1 MSRFTRVFIGV
12 VVFVVLAK
20 ASYMTISERESR
32 DAWFQVQEWARTNTP
47 INALF
52 LTPTS
57 PGGFRVRSE
66 RSVVCEWRDQ
76 GHVMP
81 GGNKVFMDSLNAG
94 CVVAIVVRQQDAQ
107 RFRVS
112 GKSRCHPAEFGK
124 HDDHYNE

>member
-1 MSRFTRVFIGV
+1 MEKSDKYCIGREPV
-12 VVFVVLAK
+12 HGPDAWSLLFVV
-20 ASYMTISERESR
+20 ER
-32 DAWFQVQEWARTNTP
+32 T
-47 INALF
+47 
-52 LTPTS
+52 
-57 PGGFRVRSE
+57 PGGYPHSAAA
-66 RSVVCEWRDQ
+66 VVCEWRDQ